1 MFELIYNDETIL
13 IVENSFVLCLKS
25 KLLPS
30 FSPKKKVCWWLCN
43 ANAYATIYI
52 ATLFLVW
59 WWYISTLLMWYFFI
73 YLLYLM
79 FQCKHGHS
87 DDDFYWEQ
95 MANKKNSVFFC
106 QTIGIWLCVCVCHKQ
121 TKLQRWPKQKNSMVT
136 QFCDFNFEFD
146 SFFSKN
152 LTKQKKEYRIIRR
165 NLMTGY
171 REKKIENK
179 PIIIQLYSIY

>member
-95 MANKKNSVFFC
+95 MANKKNSVFFVK
-106 QTIGIWLCVCVCHKQ
+106 QLEYGCVCVCAINKQ
-121 TKLQRWPKQKNSMVT
+121 SYSDDPNRKIRWLH
-136 QFCDFNFEFD
+136 NFVI
-146 SFFSKN
+146 SILSSIRFFR
-152 LTKQKKEYRIIRR
+152 RI
-165 NLMTGY
+165 
-171 REKKIENK
+171 
-179 PIIIQLYSIY
+179 